1 MRFNFKELNPGAII
15 SLIAIGLAIISLFL
29 PWMDFR
35 GRNQNAFL
43 EGEFIIILPLLYP
56 LVILLLGKTLRV
68 FPGILAVVVSLL
80 AGSVLL
86 NIYIMIMDRN
96 SDPAFGIFVFLVAV
110 LGALYGLVRWSL
122 PGSVPSHPEGQA
134 EDQA

>member
-1 MRFNFKELNPGAII
+1 MRFNFKELETGAKI
-15 SLIAIGLAIISLFL
+15 SLVAIGLAIISLFM

-43 EGEFIIILPLLYP
+43 EGEFIISLPLLYP
-56 LVILLLGKTLRV
+56 LVVLFLGKSLRV
-68 FPGILAVVVSLL
+68 FPGILAMVISLL
-80 AGSVLL
+80 TGSVLL
-86 NIYIMIMDRN
+86 NIYIMDRN
-96 SDPAFGIFVFLVAV
+96 SDPAYGIFVFLVAV

-122 PGSVPSHPEGQA
+122 PGRVSSHADKQA

>member
-1 MRFNFKELNPGAII
+1 MRFNFKELEPGAKI
-15 SLIAIGLAIISLFL
+15 SLIAIVLAIVSLFL

-68 FPGILAVVVSLL
+68 FPGILAVVISLL
-80 AGSVLL
+80 TGSVLL
-86 NIYIMIMDRN
+86 NIYIMDRN
-96 SDPAFGIFVFLVAV
+96 SDPAYGIFVFLVAV

-122 PGSVPSHPEGQA
+122 PGSVPSHVEEQA

>member
-1 MRFNFKELNPGAII
+1 MRFNFKELNPGAKI

-29 PWMDFR
+29 PWMDFQ

-56 LVILLLGKTLRV
+56 LVILLLRKTLRV
-68 FPGILAVVVSLL
+68 FPGVLAVVVSLL
-80 AGSVLL
+80 TGSVLL
-86 NIYIMIMDRN
+86 NIYIMDRN
-96 SDPAFGIFVFLVAV
+96 SDPAYGIFVFLVAV

-122 PGSVPSHPEGQA
+122 PGSVPSHVEEQA
-134 EDQA
+134 KDQA

>member
-1 MRFNFKELNPGAII
+1 MRFNFKELEPGAKI
-15 SLIAIGLAIISLFL
+15 SLIAIVLAFISLFL

-43 EGEFIIILPLLYP
+43 EGEFIIILPLVYP
-56 LVILLLGKTLRV
+56 LVILLLGRTLRA
-68 FPGILAVVVSLL
+68 FPGILAVVISLL

-86 NIYIMIMDRN
+86 NIYIMDRN
-96 SDPAFGIFVFLVAV
+96 SDPAYGIFVFLVAV

-122 PGSVPSHPEGQA
+122 PGSVPNHADEQT

>member
-1 MRFNFKELNPGAII
+1 MRFNFKELEPGAKI
-15 SLIAIGLAIISLFL
+15 SLIAIVLAIVSLFL

-68 FPGILAVVVSLL
+68 FPGILAVVISLL
-80 AGSVLL
+80 TGSVLL
-86 NIYIMIMDRN
+86 NIYIMDRN
-96 SDPAFGIFVFLVAV
+96 SDPAYGIFVFLVAV

-122 PGSVPSHPEGQA
+122 PGSVPSHVEEQAEGQS
-134 EDQA
+134 